1 MSIIIHSHGYLC
13 GVKHMKCLINQTLFS
28 ITASFVNICFE
39 ILQMLSE
46 VDGLHILLFK
56 LMYKSQLV
64 NNLSFNDTQPLR
76 Q

>member
-1 MSIIIHSHGYLC
+1 
-13 GVKHMKCLINQTLFS
+13 MKCLINQTLFS